1 MATLE
6 CAFRLIRALRIL
18 PAGAIVSLLVLV
30 SGTVAL
36 ASIPLQQELIPADGQ
51 PGDAFG
57 GLVAVDG
64 STLAVGAPLK
74 NSSTGVAYVFVRPGG
89 TWSQQA
95 ALAASDSVAGDQF
108 GSAVA
113 FASSSNGQ
121 SELLVGAQGKNSSAG
136 VVYVFIRSGASWLQL
151 QELTAL
157 DSKPNDLFG
166 WDVKVSG
173 SSLLIIAPG
182 KASNAGAAYVFVR
195 SGELWIQQAELNASD
210 GAAGDSFGNTGAIS
224 GSTVVVGAPFKNS
237 NSGAVYVFSRTGG
250 TWSQQHELTTPDPA
264 AFYFGR
270 FVVAAGSTVL
280 VDAAG
285 LGGGVAYVF
294 TQTGAAF
301 SLLQR
306 LQASDKV
313 PNEQFGS
320 AMAIEDSSLVL
331 GASGKNSFT
340 GAAYVFT
347 LGDAGWTQQAELTPS
362 DGAAGDYF
370 GLYVAVSGPTVLVGA
385 PFHAGTGAAYV
396 FTHAA

>member
-121 SELLVGAQGKNSSAG
+121 SELLVGAQGKN
-136 VVYVFIRSGASWLQL
+136 
-151 QELTAL
+151 
-157 DSKPNDLFG
+157 
-166 WDVKVSG
+166 
-173 SSLLIIAPG
+173 
-182 KASNAGAAYVFVR
+182 
-195 SGELWIQQAELNASD
+195 
-210 GAAGDSFGNTGAIS
+210 
-224 GSTVVVGAPFKNS
+224 
-237 NSGAVYVFSRTGG
+237 
-250 TWSQQHELTTPDPA
+250 
-264 AFYFGR
+264 
-270 FVVAAGSTVL
+270 
-280 VDAAG
+280 
-285 LGGGVAYVF
+285 
-294 TQTGAAF
+294 
-301 SLLQR
+301 
-306 LQASDKV
+306 
-313 PNEQFGS
+313 
-320 AMAIEDSSLVL
+320 
-331 GASGKNSFT
+331 
-340 GAAYVFT
+340 
-347 LGDAGWTQQAELTPS
+347 
-362 DGAAGDYF
+362 
-370 GLYVAVSGPTVLVGA
+370 
-385 PFHAGTGAAYV
+385 
-396 FTHAA
+396 